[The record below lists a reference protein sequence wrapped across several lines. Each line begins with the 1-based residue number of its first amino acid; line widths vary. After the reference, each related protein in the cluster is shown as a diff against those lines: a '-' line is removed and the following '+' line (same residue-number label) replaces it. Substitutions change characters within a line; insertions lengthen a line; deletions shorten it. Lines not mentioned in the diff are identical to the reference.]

1 MNRTNAFAAIALM
14 TFAATVHAQTARKEV
29 ILDAGKGG
37 IELKVSV
44 PEKMAGPM
52 DFSGNDGIGGGGE
65 ITANGVTFYGKEAK
79 FSGKLGE
86 TGRLIYLTT
95 VGSTTS
101 NTSKFSNDGLAKEIL
116 LKTGQKLADAKRIE
130 TTNPLIDD
138 GVSVTYSVCGKVVYE
153 KYENVN
159 ACSIVQTS
167 VSKDSKKSA
176 SILVTA
182 TERDLDRYNENP
194 SKYSNGTAK
203 MFEDVIGNSKA
214 RMK

>member
-1 MNRTNAFAAIALM
+1 MKRTFMFAVVVMTAFAATAY
-14 TFAATVHAQTARKEV
+14 AQMARKEV

-52 DFSGNDGIGGGGE
+52 DFSGNDGVGGGD
-65 ITANGVTFYGKEAK
+65 ITSNGVTLYGKEAK

-86 TGRLIYLTT
+86 TGRLIYWTT

-101 NTSKFSNDGLAKEIL
+101 NTSKFSNDGLAQEML
-116 LKTGQKLADAKRIE
+116 SNYGQKLADAKIIQ

-138 GVSVTYSVCGKVVYE
+138 GTSVTYSVCSKVIFEQYKNE
-153 KYENVN
+153 N

-167 VSKDSKKSA
+167 VSKDRKKSA
-176 SILVTA
+176 SIMVSA
-182 TERDLDRYNENP
+182 GEKDLNKYNENP
-194 SKYSNGTAK
+194 SRYSNGTAK

-214 RMK
+214 KLK

>member
-1 MNRTNAFAAIALM
+1 MNRNNAFAAIALM
-14 TFAATVHAQTARKEV
+14 TFAATVHAQAARKEV
-29 ILDAGKGG
+29 ILDTEKGG

-52 DFSGNDGIGGGGE
+52 DFSGNKGIGGGGE
-65 ITANGVTFYGKEAK
+65 ITANGVTLYGKEAK

-86 TGRLIYLTT
+86 TGWLIYMTT

-116 LKTGQKLADAKRIE
+116 SMTGQKLADAKRIE

-138 GVSVTYSVCGKVVYE
+138 GVSVTYSVCGKVIFE
-153 KYENVN
+153 KYENEN

-167 VSKDSKKSA
+167 VTKDRKKSA
-176 SILVTA
+176 SIMVTA
-182 TERDLDRYNENP
+182 SESDLKKYNENP

-214 RMK
+214 KLK